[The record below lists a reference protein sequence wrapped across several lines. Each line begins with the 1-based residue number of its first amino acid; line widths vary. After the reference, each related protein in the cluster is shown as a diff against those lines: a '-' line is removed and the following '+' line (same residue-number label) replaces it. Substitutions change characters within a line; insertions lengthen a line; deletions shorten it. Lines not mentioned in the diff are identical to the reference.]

1 MIWSQLCDIESS
13 ILNFITN
20 ISSSIGFTLL
30 FSIGLAIEVLFVF
43 FFVLKS
49 LGAYEMRV
57 TKSIEKLNLWLFQH
71 KKLTEENIKEF
82 NNLVKT
88 KSPKR
93 LNHYWQQFILFREG
107 NPSTYMSAENVV
119 DKPLKA
125 SGIDSNIR
133 NLTLVSVI
141 WAVLLFILGLAH
153 SNTTA
158 SSLSIQSMM
167 LSLILP
173 FLVILL
179 GGIFV
184 IILRARKNVNL
195 NTLYQNLSLFNRFLD
210 NACVEL
216 PSYIDYQL
224 LFTQQEIQKG
234 IPVLREFLDARAR
247 QEKEAFEKEREN
259 KIESESYDFESCG
272 VDGSGILDR
281 AMEEATKFVNKQ
293 GKTLALIAQLESEI
307 ESRKKNY
314 DNVAKDYHKKIQ
326 VSKENVD
333 KLRQQQEETTN
344 RIESNFIRKQQTQEL
359 AKQEQLEGELD
370 QQTTRFLLEK
380 NEFEEEIKRL
390 RKELDDVKVGT
401 SKAMTNEYQEF
412 YNKIC
417 KSAQLAVELLVKN
430 KFDFVTNEKEYT
442 ENVIV
447 ELNKKVKDLE
457 ADNVELKTRLG
468 LPVDQPV
475 DGHYDENG
483 NYVYANGSFYDPEGN
498 YHDAEGNV
506 FSTDGQLIESAED
519 KPKEEK
525 PVNFD
530 EVEFYTDLDTKD
542 DVINMANNIVEN
554 LKNGTQSDGVTPET
568 EEPTQPENKGDE
580 SQFPRSGVVD
590 SVVETQVQETSIIE
604 EISEVEEVS
613 EFEVQPV
620 PETGTVPVV
629 ENEPV
634 INEQVQEENKID
646 DATPPTTQTFNFDF
660 DDNKEQ
666 TNLEEENVQNGFSFD
681 NFDEDESDNEEFDD
695 DDESESEVEDDD
707 IDSDENEQDDID
719 DDDDDSDEI
728 DDDDEDEEEISER
741 EDQIESEVE
750 ESIVNTE
757 SETTNIQSEI
767 EEDSENEVE
776 EEVSEPEIESI
787 PPVQNETVIEE
798 QPEVQS
804 EEENIQNGFNFD
816 DFKNETDENG
826 TEEESTEESEENND
840 IEENNIE
847 EEQEE
852 NSEPEDKAKSKIEQL
867 FASLAQQNNSVQ
879 NNFVQQEIEEDSKN
893 EQESE
898 EEIETEEET
907 ETENETEVEEIVSE
921 SEVELVSTVQ
931 NETIVEE
938 QAEVQSEE
946 ETVQNGFGFDDFKNE
961 TDENESEEEST
972 EESEENNDIEENNIE
987 EEQKEQSEPE
997 DKAKSKIEQLFASI
1011 AAQRNNPVQPETEE
1025 KSETEQELKEEN
1037 EVETETENEVKEVVS
1052 IPEIQPEQEVQSDTK
1067 IEEPVVN
1074 LVQET
1079 VSVQSEP
1086 VVQTKLEEQSE
1097 QVIKEEQ
1104 EPEVQSAPVIDIEK
1118 YANDPDSVVREY
1130 VEKIQIAK
1138 QLVDRFNQKIA
1149 KTNNRLDIEYIKMQ
1163 QERELK
1169 KQTQLEEE
1177 LLNYLAN
1184 RGDVPTNRI
1193 EVREEVVKTQDTIPQ
1208 QSFVQPQSQ
1217 PQTSF
1222 VQSTPQQS
1230 QATVVQ
1236 PVQQTQPVQQQP
1248 QIRINEVDEDYYD
1261 DNDDVDGEEEQ
1272 DVARRP
1278 GRPKG
1283 TTKVEKPVPSGR
1295 KPGRPKGTTKVERP
1309 APSSNGP
1316 GRPRKID
1323 VEDPSPTDFEISSIE
1338 EQIARETS
1346 RVNQMRDN
1354 YNQEMETAINSLNKP
1369 EKKAENKNLDNE
1381 VSNIKKQASTVK
1393 KNKDL
1398 DGMDFMN
1405 KKLAALINQVKKEQK
1420 AQQLQQQQQQEDED
1434 K

>member
-30 FSIGLAIEVLFVF
+30 FSIGLAIEALFVF

-49 LGAYEMRV
+49 LSSYEMRV
-57 TKSIEKLNLWLFQH
+57 TKSIEKLNLWLFQN
-71 KKLTEENIKEF
+71 KKLTEDNIKEF

-88 KSPKR
+88 KTPKR

-107 NPSTYMSAENVV
+107 NPSTYMSADNIV

-125 SGIDSNIR
+125 SSINSNIR

-247 QEKEAFEKEREN
+247 QEKEEFEKEREN
-259 KIESESYDFESCG
+259 KIETESYDFASCG

-390 RKELDDVKVGT
+390 QKELDDVKVGT

-506 FSTDGQLIESAED
+506 FSPDGQLIESAED

-542 DVINMANNIVEN
+542 DVINMANNIVDN
-554 LKNGTQSDGVTPET
+554 LKNGTQSEGVTPET
-568 EEPTQPENKGDE
+568 EESTQSEKKGDDN
-580 SQFPRSGVVD
+580 QFPRSGVVD
-590 SVVETQVQETSIIE
+590 SVVDTQVQETSAFE
-604 EISEVEEVS
+604 EIPEVKEVS
-613 EFEVQPV
+613 EPEVQPE
-620 PETGTVPVV
+620 PETETVPVV
-629 ENEPV
+629 EEPV
-634 INEQVQEENKID
+634 NKYVPETQELQSESESMENVPQVQEENKIEET
-646 DATPPTTQTFNFDF
+646 TPPTANPFNFDF
-660 DDNKEQ
+660 DNDN
-666 TNLEEENVQNGFSFD
+666 EETETEDNNIQNGFSFD
-681 NFDEDESDNEEFDD
+681 DFDDEDD
-695 DDESESEVEDDD
+695 DDESDDEESDDDDDKSESEEKDD
-707 IDSDENEQDDID
+707 DDID
-719 DDDDDSDEI
+719 DDKTDNDDIDDDEDDIDEI
-728 DDDDEDEEEISER
+728 DDEFEQENFEPEVQSEPIVQSEPETSQPASQVQPIVEEQPVQNEPEVKEQVSIPNVEVEEEPEEEEQFVQPTVEEELVTSPVQSEPEVQQEMEQEEIAEPETKFESKIDRLFASLGKEPVPQVQPEDEEQLVQNEPEVKEQVSIPNVEIE
-741 EDQIESEVE
+741 EEPEVE
-750 ESIVNTE
+750 EESIIAQQPVQNE
-757 SETTNIQSEI
+757 IQPEI
-767 EEDSENEVE
+767 EEEEIIEPQPVVQPIIEEKPVVNVIQETIQVE
-776 EEVSEPEIESI
+776 EEQIAQLEPIVQPEQIVEEVSEPV
-787 PPVQNETVIEE
+787 VQ
-798 QPEVQS
+798 P
-804 EEENIQNGFNFD
+804 
-816 DFKNETDENG
+816 
-826 TEEESTEESEENND
+826 
-840 IEENNIE
+840 
-847 EEQEE
+847 
-852 NSEPEDKAKSKIEQL
+852 A
-867 FASLAQQNNSVQ
+867 
-879 NNFVQQEIEEDSKN
+879 
-893 EQESE
+893 
-898 EEIETEEET
+898 
-907 ETENETEVEEIVSE
+907 
-921 SEVELVSTVQ
+921 
-931 NETIVEE
+931 
-938 QAEVQSEE
+938 
-946 ETVQNGFGFDDFKNE
+946 
-961 TDENESEEEST
+961 
-972 EESEENNDIEENNIE
+972 
-987 EEQKEQSEPE
+987 
-997 DKAKSKIEQLFASI
+997 
-1011 AAQRNNPVQPETEE
+1011 PETE
-1025 KSETEQELKEEN
+1025 
-1037 EVETETENEVKEVVS
+1037 
-1052 IPEIQPEQEVQSDTK
+1052 
-1067 IEEPVVN
+1067 
-1074 LVQET
+1074 
-1079 VSVQSEP
+1079 SEP
-1086 VVQTKLEEQSE
+1086 VVEE
-1097 QVIKEEQ
+1097 
-1104 EPEVQSAPVIDIEK
+1104 EPEVQSSPVLDIEK
-1118 YANDPDSVVREY
+1118 YADDPDVVVREY
-1130 VEKIQIAK
+1130 VGKIQIAR
-1138 QLVDRFNQKIA
+1138 QLVDRFNQKLA
-1149 KTNNRLDIEYIKMQ
+1149 KTNNRLEIEYIKMQ

-1177 LLNYLAN
+1177 FVNYLAN
-1184 RGDVPTNRI
+1184 RGSAPINRI
-1193 EVREEVVKTQDTIPQ
+1193 EVREEVTRPQEPIPQ
-1208 QSFVQPQSQ
+1208 QSFVQQQNSYIQKPEPVVQ
-1217 PQTSF
+1217 P
-1222 VQSTPQQS
+1222 VQNEP
-1230 QATVVQ
+1230 VVQ
-1236 PVQQTQPVQQQP
+1236 PVQQSP
-1248 QIRINEVDEDYYD
+1248 QIRITEVDEEYYD
-1261 DNDDVDGEEEQ
+1261 DGENEE
-1272 DVARRP
+1272 VEEVVVRRP

-1295 KPGRPKGTTKVERP
+1295 KPGRP
-1309 APSSNGP
+1309 
-1316 GRPRKID
+1316 RKID
-1323 VEDPSPTDFEISSIE
+1323 LEDPSPTDDEISSIE

-1346 RVNQMRDN
+1346 KVNQIRDN
-1354 YNQEMETAINSLNKP
+1354 YNQEMTTAINSLNKP
-1369 EKKAENKNLDNE
+1369 EKKVEEKNLDKE
-1381 VSNIKKQASTVK
+1381 VSSIKKQASTAK
-1393 KNKDL
+1393 KNKDV
-1398 DGMDFMN
+1398 DSMDFMN
-1405 KKLAALINQVKKEQK
+1405 KKLAALINQVKKDQR
-1420 AQQLQQQQQQEDED
+1420 AQQKKQEEENGENN
-1434 K
+1434 